1 MTFDEAHAKEKNFEC
16 FAFLQCNIFG
26 KENNILTA
34 RMNRK
39 LFEGSDE
46 SDEEDL
52 QISTNKEYAKSYNSF
67 RKKELLKKCK

>member
-1 MTFDEAHAKEKNFEC
+1 MSKN
-16 FAFLQCNIFG
+16 
-26 KENNILTA
+26 
-34 RMNRK
+34 

-46 SDEEDL
+46 NDGEDL

>member
-1 MTFDEAHAKEKNFEC
+1 
-16 FAFLQCNIFG
+16 
-26 KENNILTA
+26 
-34 RMNRK
+34 MNRK